1 MKIGYIDVYGINKI
15 IVGEKAVWKLIRER
29 WVKYIGDEA
38 KDGKTKLEM
47 HDYLNGMYYTIK
59 PPLANGKD
67 FKIVHRYEIGIN
79 GDAIHIKRVADNEPD
94 LKKAKKDSKNINK
107 GQITGSYK
115 KKKIKAKPR
124 KK

>member
-1 MKIGYIDVYGINKI
+1 MKIGHIDVYGINKI

-47 HDYLNGMYYTIK
+47 HNYLNGMYYATN
-59 PPLANGKD
+59 PQPATEKD
-67 FKIVHRYEIGIN
+67 FKIIHRYEIGIN
-79 GDAIHIKRVADNEPD
+79 GDTIHIKRAAEKGRDSLKINPAD
-94 LKKAKKDSKNINK
+94 KKGKKSSEKKNKSK
-107 GQITGSYK
+107 T
-115 KKKIKAKPR
+115 R